1 MGVPTK
7 GHKGDWGQGPKEL
20 GGTQGGSSSLSYRPA
35 LQGVLQGSLVGLFC
49 VLPLR
54 MQGLFSGCG
63 LC

>member
-1 MGVPTK
+1 MFPPRDMRVTGAGTK
-7 GHKGDWGQGPKEL
+7 RA
-20 GGTQGGSSSLSYRPA
+20 GGNPGCSSSLSYRPA

-49 VLPLR
+49 VLALR